1 MLGGSLTSGQMIG
14 NIAAFI
20 MPISFAVLILTVRKY
35 PNVDMIPLQL
45 IAGLGAIILGY
56 LFSSQI
62 IVSLN
67 DIFLGFI
74 AGFFQVGLG
83 FIFIT
88 IGAKTTPSALVGI
101 IMLTEAILGPLWAWL
116 FINENPPLVV
126 LVGGSIVLLAVV
138 LQFFNRKIV

>member
-1 MLGGSLTSGQMIG
+1 
-14 NIAAFI
+14 
-20 MPISFAVLILTVRKY
+20 MPVSFDVLILTVRKY

-45 IAGLGAIILGY
+45 IAGIGAIILGY

-62 IVSLN
+62 IVSLH

-116 FINENPPLVV
+116 FINETPPLVV
-126 LVGGSIVLLAVV
+126 LAGGSIVLIAVV